1 MSSSRGNGRPTPAA
15 LRRELRKL
23 ARDFADDV
31 VALLEEHGM
40 WDEPE
45 PDSDALGARRLRRSP
60 DDLLQV
66 MDAIVED
73 LAARGDPVSIGEVA
87 DALETTSR
95 RITHPMS
102 LLVEEG
108 KVLRTG
114 ERRGAR
120 YELKRPKA
128 TKKKA
133 KARAKSTGRRK
144 TTSKSAKNR

>member
-1 MSSSRGNGRPTPAA
+1 MSESRHGSRPTPAA

-23 ARDFADDV
+23 ARDFTDDV
-31 VALLEEHGM
+31 VALLEDHGM
-40 WDEPE
+40 WDEPA

-60 DDLLQV
+60 DDLLEV
-66 MDAIVED
+66 MDAIVHD
-73 LAARGDPVSIGEVA
+73 LATRLGPVSIGEVA

-108 KVLRTG
+108 KVARTG

-120 YELKRPKA
+120 YELKRSKA
-128 TKKKA
+128 RKA
-133 KARAKSTGRRK
+133 KKSKAKSTRRK
-144 TTSKSAKNR
+144 KTSSRGAKKR

>member
-1 MSSSRGNGRPTPAA
+1 LSRSRGDGRPTPAA

-31 VALLEEHGM
+31 VALLEAHGM

-45 PDSDALGARRLRRSP
+45 PDSDGLGARRMRRSP

-73 LAARGDPVSIGEVA
+73 LAARTEPVSIGEVA
-87 DALETTSR
+87 EALDTTSR

-102 LLVEEG
+102 LLVDEG
-108 KVLRTG
+108 KVQRSG

-120 YELKRPKA
+120 YELERRRGAKTKTRGRPKSQTSKPR
-128 TKKKA
+128 TKKK
-133 KARAKSTGRRK
+133 T
-144 TTSKSAKNR
+144 

>member
-1 MSSSRGNGRPTPAA
+1 MSGSRHGGRPTPAA

-31 VALLEEHGM
+31 VALLDDHGM

-45 PDSDALGARRLRRSP
+45 PDSDALGARRMRRSP

-66 MDAIVED
+66 MDAILDD
-73 LAARGDPVSIGEVA
+73 LSSRAGPVSIGEVA

-102 LLVEEG
+102 MLVDEG
-108 KVLRTG
+108 KVARTG

-120 YELKRPKA
+120 YELKRPKSRRPKK
-128 TKKKA
+128 TKT
-133 KARAKSTGRRK
+133 KARAKRK
-144 TTSKSAKNR
+144 TAPRSTKKR